1 MRHASFKVTSNL
13 SYLTNIVNTVDFNY
27 RVAGHGNTQV
37 KNKYLR
43 LVLSTADEGTGWH
56 TQTQHSKTPTY
67 KTKWQQW

>member
-13 SYLTNIVNTVDFNY
+13 SYLTNIVNAVDFNY

-43 LVLSTADEGTGWH
+43 LVLSTADEGTG
-56 TQTQHSKTPTY
+56 
-67 KTKWQQW
+67 